1 MDRVFLDANVLFS
14 AAYSEGNSLLRFWCL
29 PRIALLTLPYAMD
42 EARRNLRGTGQ
53 LERLDALVVPIEKVP
68 TMSSQP
74 LIIELPTKE
83 LPTKELP
90 TKELPTKELPTKDE
104 PIFRGAL
111 AGRATHLITGDVQRF
126 GAFFDKAVTGIWVLR
141 PAAYLKR

>member
-83 LPTKELP
+83 LPTK
-90 TKELPTKELPTKDE
+90 DE

>member
-90 TKELPTKELPTKDE
+90 TKDE